1 LSRLARR
8 DFLNGVAL
16 AVGGVLLSPRGALG
30 LGLDESARSSRLYPP
45 ALTGL
50 RGSHDGSFEVA
61 HALRDGSFWPSAG
74 QPTDTGERYDLVVVG
89 AGISGLAAAWYFRKA
104 AGPSAR
110 ILILDNHDDFGGHA
124 RRNEFRVGGR
134 VLIGYGGTFAI
145 DSPAPYSAVAR
156 ALVAELGVDVSR
168 WGRMFERGLYAGL
181 GMGAAVFFDRET
193 FGADKLLRAPAG
205 IIEYGATPPGVTA
218 AGTSQADPLAEFLAD
233 SPLSESARRDVW
245 RLVKASVD
253 YLPGLDDGGKKA
265 RLALMSYADF
275 LVKSAG
281 CGSDVLPLFQARPH
295 SLYGLGID
303 AVSALD
309 AWGLGLP
316 GFAEMKLEPTAG
328 PGMGLDARPGQRS
341 PFLHFP
347 DGNATIAR
355 LLVRRLIPRAAPG
368 RTADDMVPARVDYTR
383 LDERGSARL
392 RLNSTVV
399 RARHANDAT
408 QVEVDYVCAGSL
420 QRVRARSCVL
430 ACWSSV
436 IPYLCPELGRAQRE
450 ALAYATKVPIV
461 YTNAVLR
468 SWESF
473 RTLRVSQAHCPG
485 SFHTSVGLDLPVR
498 VGSYRPSRRPDEPIV
513 VQMMRTPC
521 RPGLSAREQHRAG
534 RQELLTTTFDT
545 FEQHVRAQ
553 LTRMLGAGGFDASRD
568 ILALTVNRWPHGY
581 AYQYNS
587 LWDPFWID
595 GGPLPCVAARQP
607 FGRIAI
613 ANADAAAYAY
623 TDAAIDQAY
632 RAVGE
637 LLRRT

>member
-16 AVGGVLLSPRGALG
+16 AVGGALLSPSGALG
-30 LGLDESARSSRLYPP
+30 LGLDESARSSHLYPP

-61 HALRDGSFWPSAG
+61 HALRDGSFWTSAG

-168 WGRMFERGLYAGL
+168 WGRMLERGLYAGL

-205 IIEYGATPPGVTA
+205 IIEYGATPPGVA
-218 AGTSQADPLAEFLAD
+218 SAGTSQSDPLAEFLAD

-265 RLALMSYADF
+265 RLARMSYADF

-420 QRVRARSCVL
+420 QRVRARACVL

-473 RTLRVSQAHCPG
+473 RALRVSQAHCPG

-498 VGSYRPSRRPDEPIV
+498 VGRYRPSRRPDEPIV

-632 RAVGE
+632 RAVSE